1 MGQSIYPDTHRKSQ
15 IKTSILRQ
23 IKILKPKLLSCFAES
38 VFVEPVFEHIWI
50 TEDIKAENSWSE
62 APILI

>member
-1 MGQSIYPDTHRKSQ
+1 MGQSINPDTHMYRKSQ
-15 IKTSILRQ
+15 MKTSILRQ

-38 VFVEPVFEHIWI
+38 VFEHIWI
-50 TEDIKAENSWSE
+50 TEDIKAENTWSE